1 MLIDLP
7 GSWMEQLHHEISQP
21 YFKKLMEAVDEERE
35 KSQVFP
41 PEEDVFNAFKYT
53 SYEDVKVVILG
64 QDPYHD
70 DHQAHGLSFSVLPG
84 VKIPPSL
91 RNIYKELQEDLGCQI
106 PNHGYLKKW
115 ADQGVLMMNAVL
127 TVRAHDAGSHSKF
140 GWQDF
145 TDGVISALN
154 NRQDPLIFL
163 LWGNYARSKKHL
175 IDGKVHF
182 IIESA
187 HPSPLSARR
196 GFFGSKPFSAIN
208 RILSDNK
215 CKPIDWQ
222 IEERWSLDGI

>member
-1 MLIDLP
+1 
-7 GSWMEQLHHEISQP
+7 MEQLHHELNQP
-21 YFKKLMEAVDEERE
+21 YFKDLMEAVDMERE
-35 KSQVFP
+35 KNQVFP

-53 SYEDVKVVILG
+53 SYDDVKVVILG

-84 VKIPPSL
+84 LKIPPSL
-91 RNIYKELQEDLGCQI
+91 RNIYKELQEDLGCQV

-115 ADQGVLMMNAVL
+115 ADQGVLMINAVL
-127 TVRAHDAGSHSKF
+127 TVRAHEAGSHAKF
-140 GWQDF
+140 GWQEF
-145 TDGVISALN
+145 TDGVIRTLN
-154 NRQDPLIFL
+154 KREEPIIFL
-163 LWGNYARSKKHL
+163 LWGNYARSKKSL
-175 IDGKVHF
+175 IDNKGHF

-208 RILSDNK
+208 KILSDND